1 MTRSKKNTG
10 KKYNDAVA
18 NKNYG
23 EANHNIKYLK
33 RAADMFTELGGYKN
47 SKILAYNTRKQI
59 AIELERA
66 KEQEEQEKEHATAVK
81 GVIFVLGFVLLAVIT
96 LISINR

>member
-1 MTRSKKNTG
+1 MNLTRSKKNTG

-23 EANHNIKYLK
+23 EANHNIEYLK
-33 RAADMFTELGGYKN
+33 RAAVMFDELGGYKN
-47 SKILAYNTRKQI
+47 SKILAYNTS
-59 AIELERA
+59 
-66 KEQEEQEKEHATAVK
+66 
-81 GVIFVLGFVLLAVIT
+81 LAVII